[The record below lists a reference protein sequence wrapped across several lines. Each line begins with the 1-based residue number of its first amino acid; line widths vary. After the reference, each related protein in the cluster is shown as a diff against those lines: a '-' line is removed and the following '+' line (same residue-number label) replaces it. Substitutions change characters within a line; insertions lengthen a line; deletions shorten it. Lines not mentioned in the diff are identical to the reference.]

1 MEDSMKLNKKVIE
14 STIVAVLLLVVT
26 TVTVAGSSARTV
38 KTGAEEKVANVEVKN
53 NGVAG
58 IINELATT
66 QASTGLDLKSVA
78 SVEKTNVVTVG
89 AAATD
94 APATTA
100 PAATP
105 ASTTTA
111 APAATPAA
119 PALTPEQ
126 QEWSNKLMANV
137 ADSLN
142 VRSQPD
148 ENAEVVGKLYRGDR
162 ADLTEQLNGWYHI
175 VSGNVD
181 GYVKADYCITGV
193 GSLDF
198 AREVCTTTATSQTG
212 GLHVR
217 AAADENS
224 EILTSE
230 AQGDKMTVRTDAAPV
245 DGWVAVD
252 YKGSVGYVKADYV
265 TVAIDYGAAITIA
278 EEQAQIA
285 KAAQAAA
292 QAAAKKAA
300 QSAGKSTVQNKAVS
314 ASYDDVTLLGALIQC
329 EAGSEPYEGK
339 VAVGAVVMNRMR
351 SGSYPSSISGV
362 IYQSGQ
368 FTPAGTGRLA
378 SALASGVSGSCI
390 QAAQEA
396 LSGVD
401 NTGGAKN
408 FKRASGGQSGNVIGN
423 HVFY

>member
-38 KTGAEEKVANVEVKN
+38 KTGAEEKVASVEVKN

-94 APATTA
+94 APATAA

-105 ASTTTA
+105 ATTT
-111 APAATPAA
+111 PAATAAPAA

-137 ADSLN
+137 AEFLN

-148 ENAEVVGKLYRGDR
+148 ENAEVIGKLFRGDR
-162 ADLTEQLNGWYHI
+162 ADLTEQLDGWYHI

-198 AREVCTTTATSQTG
+198 AKEVCTTTVTVQTD
-212 GLHVR
+212 GLRVR
-217 AAADENS
+217 AAADETS
-224 EILTSE
+224 DILTSE
-230 AQGDKMTVRTDAAPV
+230 AQGDKMAVRTDAAPV

-252 YKGSVGYVKADYV
+252 FKGSVGYVKADYV
-265 TVAIDYGAAITIA
+265 TVAIDYGTAITVA

-285 KAAQAAA
+285 KAAAQAAK
-292 QAAAKKAA
+292 AAAKKAA
-300 QSAGKSTVQNKAVS
+300 QSTTRTIVQNNAVS

-368 FTPAGTGRLA
+368 FTPAGSGRLA
-378 SALASGVSGSCI
+378 AALASGVNGSCI

-396 LSGVD
+396 LGGAD
-401 NTGGAKN
+401 NTGGARN
-408 FKRASGGQSGNVIGN
+408 FKRASGGQSGNIIGN

>member
-1 MEDSMKLNKKVIE
+1 MKLNKKVIE

-26 TVTVAGSSARTV
+26 TVTVAGSSAGPM
-38 KTGAEEKVANVEVKN
+38 KMSAEEKVANVEVKN

-58 IINELATT
+58 IIDELATT
-66 QASTGLDLKSVA
+66 QESTGLDLKAVA

-89 AAATD
+89 EAATD

-100 PAATP
+100 QAATP
-105 ASTTTA
+105 ETTTPA
-111 APAATPAA
+111 APAAPAT

-126 QEWSNKLMANV
+126 QEWSNKVMANV
-137 ADSLN
+137 AEFLN

-148 ENAEVVGKLYRGDR
+148 ENAEVIGKLYRGDR
-162 ADLTEQLNGWYHI
+162 ADLTEQLDGWYHI
-175 VSGNVD
+175 VSGDVD
-181 GYVKADYCITGV
+181 GYVKAEYCITGV
-193 GSLDF
+193 GTLDF
-198 AREVCTTTATSQTG
+198 AKEVCTTTVTAQTG
-212 GLHVR
+212 GLRVR
-217 AAADENS
+217 AAADETS
-224 EILTSE
+224 EILTSL
-230 AQGDKMTVRTDAAPV
+230 AQGDKLSARTDATPV

-252 YKGSVGYVKADYV
+252 YKGSVGYVKAEYV
-265 TVAIDYGAAITIA
+265 SVAIDYGTAITIA
-278 EEQAQIA
+278 QEQAQIA
-285 KAAQAAA
+285 KAAA

-300 QSAGKSTVQNKAVS
+300 QSTTRTIVQNNAVS

-339 VAVGAVVMNRMR
+339 VAVGAVVLNRMR
-351 SGSYPSSISGV
+351 SGSYPSSIYGV
-362 IYQSGQ
+362 IYQGGQ
-368 FTPAGTGRLA
+368 FTPAGSGRLA
-378 SALASGVSGSCI
+378 AVLASGVSGSCI

-396 LSGVD
+396 IGGAD